1 MAEAYLETTV
11 WADTT
16 ANINHTYYLE
26 GDRMLAYIRYGTSE
40 PYWFKQPI
48 TISRSGR
55 KFQRVDAAPFENSLG
70 GLFLNLVPQPVEPKL
85 KDPEVLEVQGS
96 QGAVYLVNIKEQTCT
111 CPGYTYRGACKHVK
125 ELENA

>member
-11 WADTT
+11 WADTK
-16 ANINHTYYLE
+16 APINHTYYIE
-26 GDRMLAYIRYGTSE
+26 GDKMLAYIRYGTSE

-55 KFQRVDAAPFENSLG
+55 KFQRVDASPFEQD
-70 GLFLNLVPQPVEPKL
+70 LFLFNPMAPAQE
-85 KDPEVLEVQGS
+85 PEVVEVQGS
-96 QGAVYLVNIKEQTCT
+96 KGAVYLVNLKEQTCT

>member
-26 GDRMLAYIRYGTSE
+26 GDRMLAYIRYGTTK

-55 KFQRVDAAPFENSLG
+55 KFQRVDAAPFENEFNLP
-70 GLFLNLVPQPVEPKL
+70 FLSPTAP
-85 KDPEVLEVQGS
+85 DPEVLEVAGS
-96 QGAVYLVNIKEQTCT
+96 KPGVVYLVNIKEQTCT